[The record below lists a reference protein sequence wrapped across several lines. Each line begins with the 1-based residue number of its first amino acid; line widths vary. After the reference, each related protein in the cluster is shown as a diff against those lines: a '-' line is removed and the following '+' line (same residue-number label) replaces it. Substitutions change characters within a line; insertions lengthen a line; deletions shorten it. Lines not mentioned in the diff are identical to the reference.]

1 MLIEVRVQL
10 NGTLRQ
16 DIDRVSHAI
25 ATARLGM
32 RAPDSMTVFGP
43 RWGRDEYGH
52 ICAVRYRCS
61 DLHPAGNMRGGNCWQ
76 GRWNFTLTRRAARWR
91 LNKRKGRVRIWIL
104 RLQGRL
110 RSCGATR

>member
-10 NGTLRQ
+10 NGTIKADLN
-16 DIDRVSHAI
+16 RVSHAI

-43 RWGRDEYGH
+43 RWERDEYGH

-61 DLHPAGNMRGGNCWQ
+61 DLHPAGNMRVWELLARPMDFFADAQ
-76 GRWNFTLTRRAARWR
+76 GSAVAA
-91 LNKRKGRVRIWIL
+91 
-104 RLQGRL
+104 
-110 RSCGATR
+110 

>member
-10 NGTLRQ
+10 LGTIKD
-16 DIDRVSHAI
+16 DIGRVSHAI

-43 RWGRDEYGH
+43 RFERDEYGH

-61 DLHPAGNMRGGNCWQ
+61 DLQPAGNYRVWELLARPMEFFADAQ
-76 GRWNFTLTRRAARWR
+76 GSAVAA
-91 LNKRKGRVRIWIL
+91 
-104 RLQGRL
+104 
-110 RSCGATR
+110 